1 MVNKPSVPIKP
12 PKPVPASRYG
22 DFEKL
27 FMLFIFIRKISNVIQ
42 ILYLYVD
49 YLRLQI
55 IFLTFV
61 CLPVIIFISLIEVV
75 YFNVFTA

>member
-1 MVNKPSVPIKP
+1 MKSVSKEKDNDTIYNNSSSMVNKPSVPIKP

-42 ILYLYVD
+42 ILYLYIYVD
-49 YLRLQI
+49 YLR
-55 IFLTFV
+55 
-61 CLPVIIFISLIEVV
+61 
-75 YFNVFTA
+75 